1 MSALI
6 TFTRFDGIS
15 GHIFSIQPDGN
26 QERQLTNA
34 PGIQAHST
42 WSPNGRILFYSQID
56 NNGSS
61 VRSLDIITGTS
72 RLISG
77 SLTWSMVPHVSP
89 DSRRI
94 AFTSNNDGNDEIY
107 EARGVRGGR
116 FGMRQL
122 TFTDGLVQNVGPNY
136 SPDSQQILFASNRET
151 VDPLTQQDL
160 WVMPAS
166 GGVAAR
172 LSNNLNNRESRG
184 WSPDGRKIV
193 TQTVTDGVGQIVVM
207 DADGRNQQVI
217 TQIPPTA
224 PLFAPSKIF
233 PEMRGAV
240 TPAWSPDGR
249 WIAFAS
255 NHEGNYDLYAVR
267 PDGTD
272 LHRILATPEQEL
284 SVGWGVQ
291 I

>member
-1 MSALI
+1 MSAPI
-6 TFTRFDGIS
+6 TFTRFDGIT

-42 WSPNGRILFYSQID
+42 WSPNGRFLLYSQID
-56 NNGSS
+56 SNGSS

-77 SLTWSMVPHVSP
+77 SLTFSMVPHVSP
-89 DSRRI
+89 DNRRI

-107 EARGVRGGR
+107 EAHRIRGGR
-116 FGMRQL
+116 FGIRQL
-122 TFTDGLVQNVGPNY
+122 TFTDGLVQNVGPKY
-136 SPDSQQILFASNRET
+136 SPYSQQILFASNRET
-151 VDPLTQQDL
+151 ADPLTQQDL
-160 WVMPAS
+160 WLMPES
-166 GGVAAR
+166 GGVATR

-193 TQTVTDGVGQIVVM
+193 TQTVTDGVGQIVVL
-207 DADGRNQQVI
+207 DADGRNQKVI

-224 PLFAPSKIF
+224 PLFSPGKIF

-255 NHEGNYDLYAVR
+255 NHEGNYDLYAMR

-272 LHRILATPEQEL
+272 FHRILATPEQEL
-284 SVGWGVQ
+284 SVGWGAQ